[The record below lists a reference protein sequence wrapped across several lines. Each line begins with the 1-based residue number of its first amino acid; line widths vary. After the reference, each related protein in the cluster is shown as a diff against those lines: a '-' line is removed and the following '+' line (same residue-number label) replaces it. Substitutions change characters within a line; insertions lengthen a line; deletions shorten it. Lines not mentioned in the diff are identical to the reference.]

1 MKQKEYLIEC
11 PSCEQDTRIISC
23 EEPSFCPICMQN
35 AAPIVVYEEE
45 DEDDDI

>member
-1 MKQKEYLIEC
+1 MNEYLIEC
-11 PSCEQDTRIISC
+11 QSCEQESHIISDI
-23 EEPSFCPICMQN
+23 EPSFCPICMQN